1 MECINRNEFE
11 VCGIPYW
18 HALGYSGRGVRIA
31 NMESCFTEAWYFNK
45 PVIDPFSQGRAENNN
60 SHGNQTMN
68 IINQVAPE
76 ADLYILPRGG
86 SYTKDEI
93 KGGLVE
99 QALPFIVEERIHLV
113 NASLGGRNHPLLN
126 EMILAAQK
134 SGASFICSA
143 GNSGDRGASPYARS
157 GVWISVGAVVLTESG
172 KVNLTSYSSID
183 PAVDFVQ
190 FGELYAHDLHDKNG
204 RIPCSGTSFAS
215 PLLTGML
222 ALVQQFFIEKTG
234 SYLNSEGLYRF
245 MLEHSIDLGQQG
257 RDPEYGN
264 GLFMLPFPETIDVD
278 KYVTTSDNTVAS
290 FRDLSGH
297 WGESFMLRL
306 VKEGVL
312 NGYPDGTLRPDGKVT
327 RAELSKVICVLMDIM
342 KK

>member
-1 MECINRNEFE
+1 
-11 VCGIPYW
+11 
-18 HALGYSGRGVRIA
+18 
-31 NMESCFTEAWYFNK
+31 
-45 PVIDPFSQGRAENNN
+45 
-60 SHGNQTMN
+60 
-68 IINQVAPE
+68 
-76 ADLYILPRGG
+76 
-86 SYTKDEI
+86 
-93 KGGLVE
+93 
-99 QALPFIVEERIHLV
+99 
-113 NASLGGRNHPLLN
+113 
-126 EMILAAQK
+126 
-134 SGASFICSA
+134 
-143 GNSGDRGASPYARS
+143 
-157 GVWISVGAVVLTESG
+157 
-172 KVNLTSYSSID
+172 
-183 PAVDFVQ
+183 
-190 FGELYAHDLHDKNG
+190 
-204 RIPCSGTSFAS
+204 
-215 PLLTGML
+215 
-222 ALVQQFFIEKTG
+222 
-234 SYLNSEGLYRF
+234 